1 MTQFDSEEI
10 KRLTARDR
18 LMRRIALP
26 VCAAIIVTGI
36 IAATMFAG
44 GDERFVTAYLVLLT
58 IDAFA
63 VAALIVCSLAIYMPN
78 AARLKR
84 EVRRA
89 MYADLSAHGEL
100 FGGDDVT
107 ISVAF
112 EGEILRISTA
122 RGERAYDLKAIKG
135 APSVYSACGN
145 MLYDYILAYW
155 QTACER
161 GFKGNAR
168 CFDMTDPK
176 DREIILVK
184 DGVPTKRVGDAERI
198 LAYAKG
204 AEK

>member
-1 MTQFDSEEI
+1 MTQFDTAEI
-10 KRLTARDR
+10 ERLTARDR

-44 GDERFVTAYLVLLT
+44 GEERFVTAYLVLLAV
-58 IDAFA
+58 DAFA
-63 VAALIVCSLAIYMPN
+63 VAAFFACSLAIYMPN
-78 AARLKR
+78 AAKLKR
-84 EVRRA
+84 EVRRI
-89 MYADLSAHGEL
+89 MYADLSAHSKL
-100 FGGDDVT
+100 FEGDDVMM
-107 ISVAF
+107 SVVF
-112 EGEILRISTA
+112 EKDALRISTA
-122 RGERAYDLKAIKG
+122 RGERAFDLKAIRG

-155 QTACER
+155 QSACER

-168 CFDMTDPK
+168 CFDLTDPK

-184 DGVPTKRVGDAERI
+184 DGVPTKRLKNADEI
-198 LAYAKG
+198 LAYGKG